1 MIDVH
6 APHEATHTWKD
17 FLIHMSAICL
27 GLLLAI
33 GLEQSVEWLHHR
45 HQLREARAELQNELD
60 ANQRIAQFDLK
71 AIQQLQGQLRSD
83 MVLLLAHRDHAKP
96 LPPALPFHAD
106 FLAMRNAA
114 WISNQQSGVFSLMPH
129 AELQKDAY
137 SFELAQAVMTCAED
151 WNIDLE
157 IDKAIAGRSPD
168 GNLSAHDTD
177 ELISAISKT
186 QGKLVWDAT
195 LIGFGGQGDSTA
207 DQ

>member
-1 MIDVH
+1 
-6 APHEATHTWKD
+6 
-17 FLIHMSAICL
+17 
-27 GLLLAI
+27 
-33 GLEQSVEWLHHR
+33 
-45 HQLREARAELQNELD
+45 
-60 ANQRIAQFDLK
+60 
-71 AIQQLQGQLRSD
+71 
-83 MVLLLAHRDHAKP
+83 
-96 LPPALPFHAD
+96 
-106 FLAMRNAA
+106 MRNAA

>member
-6 APHEATHTWKD
+6 PTHESIHTWKD

-27 GLLLAI
+27 GLLIAI
-33 GLEQSVEWLHHR
+33 GLEQTVEWMHHR

-71 AIQQLQGQLRSD
+71 AIRQLQSELQHD
-83 MVLLLAHRDHAKP
+83 MALLLAHRDHAQP

-106 FLAMRNAA
+106 FFALRNAA
-114 WISNQQSGVFSLMPH
+114 WLSNQQSGVFSLMPH

-137 SFELAQAVMTCAED
+137 SFELSQVVMTCAED
-151 WNIDLE
+151 WNVDLQIDR
-157 IDKAIAGRSPD
+157 AIAHRSPD
-168 GNLSAHDTD
+168 GNLSAQDTG

-186 QGKLVWDAT
+186 QGKLAWDAT
-195 LIGFGGQGDSTA
+195 LIGFGDQKDSTA